1 LEAAGLQDDIDK
13 METQSPEP
21 DMEEI
26 IPQVED
32 DPRFYT
38 LTELQEREAILEA
51 QCMPYGNANQQ
62 SAHILLTP

>member
-1 LEAAGLQDDIDK
+1 
-13 METQSPEP
+13 MPEP
-21 DMEEI
+21 DTEEI

-51 QCMPYGNANQQ
+51 QCMPYGNANQ
-62 SAHILLTP
+62 

>member
-1 LEAAGLQDDIDK
+1 MEAAGLQDEIEK
-13 METQSPEP
+13 MEAQSPDA

-26 IPQVED
+26 IPQVEY

-38 LTELQEREAILEA
+38 LAELHEREAILEA
-51 QCMPYGNANQQ
+51 QCLPYGNANQQ